1 MNCQYCGK
9 KIGMIESWRYGRF
22 CSKEHQDDFRNEA
35 TSLAASV
42 LAARQG
48 GGEEYPED
56 RQQSYTSLNKQKSP
70 AGEPEPEADPPRM
83 EAVGQEGAT
92 PVQWRPKPAPAYA
105 EGRDRAANERHLRA
119 LKILAANDR
128 TPPPVLEKDRRRR
141 LKIEDDPY
149 RFGEVV
155 APGARSV
162 LVPPSGAVQKRPK
175 LQFCER
181 LLPLN
186 LEQEAQAALPEFEC
200 LWDGAGEW
208 TVEAADVGGMEFG
221 DYLEDY
227 TPEQPWEQ
235 WDWNALLEEAKYA
248 QSMNE
253 ERDRRLNR
261 LRSQQPAEAPQ
272 SQPGRAPAGPRQ
284 QGELAMP
291 TYPGRMIGAQ
301 QAGQGQRSM
310 PALNLAPGGMG
321 GRGGGRPAMSAG
333 RPGTAGQQPG
343 ALQQAGGPAAGGM
356 TAPAMP
362 SYPGRM
368 VLRPAGGPSSGQM
381 GPGGT
386 GVAVQGGLLR
396 IVPSIGAEPVAMEW
410 VELAPPPFLA
420 LCKIDDPL
428 PVTMPRQGKPV
439 EGVHVDAVQESGE
452 AKPGF
457 AGAITPAQMA
467 GICEEL
473 QPPPMPRQVAPPA
486 FELKQTRLE
495 AVGEQHEAS
504 LPEYRVAAGQF
515 RIPPVQASDRRRLNL
530 RPMARSARPDPG
542 MGLDGRGRRAG

>member
-1 MNCQYCGK
+1 
-9 KIGMIESWRYGRF
+9 
-22 CSKEHQDDFRNEA
+22 
-35 TSLAASV
+35 
-42 LAARQG
+42 
-48 GGEEYPED
+48 
-56 RQQSYTSLNKQKSP
+56 
-70 AGEPEPEADPPRM
+70 M
-83 EAVGQEGAT
+83 EAVEQEEAV
-92 PVQWRPKPAPAYA
+92 PVDWKPKPAPART

-119 LKILAANDR
+119 VRILTANDR

-175 LQFCER
+175 LQFCES

-186 LEQEAQAALPEFEC
+186 AEQEAQAALPEFEC
-200 LWDGAGEW
+200 MWDGAGAW
-208 TVEAADVGGMEFG
+208 TVEAAEPGELEFG

-227 TPEQPWEQ
+227 KPEQPWEQ

-284 QGELAMP
+284 QGEPAMP
-291 TYPGRMIGAQ
+291 AYAGRTSGAQ
-301 QAGQGQRSM
+301 QAGPGQRSM

-321 GRGGGRPAMSAG
+321 GHGGGRPAMPVG
-333 RPGTAGQQPG
+333 RTGAPGPQPG
-343 ALQQAGGPAAGGM
+343 PSQQEGGAMSGWMA
-356 TAPAMP
+356 APAMP

-368 VLRPAGGPSSGQM
+368 TPRPAGGPVSGQM
-381 GPGGT
+381 GPGGA
-386 GVAVQGGLLR
+386 VAAGRGTRVRVGPVMVG
-396 IVPSIGAEPVAMEW
+396 EPAAMEW
-410 VELAPPPFLA
+410 VELAPPLFLA
-420 LCKIDDPL
+420 LCKIDEPL
-428 PVTMPRQGKPV
+428 PVTMPRQSKPV
-439 EGVHVDAVQESGE
+439 EARRVDAVDEPGE

-457 AGAITPAQMA
+457 AGSIAPARMA

-473 QPPPMPRQVAPPA
+473 EPPPMPRQVDGPA

-495 AVGEQHEAS
+495 ALGEDHDRL
-504 LPEYRVAAGQF
+504 LPDYRVAAGRF
-515 RIPPVQASDRRRLNL
+515 RIPPAPAGDRRTLNL
-530 RPMARSARPDPG
+530 RPVGRIARPEPG
-542 MGLDGRGRRAG
+542 MCLDGSVRPAG